1 MMGGRGPMPDTNQN
15 ASERPYISPKISE
28 SLSEYLI
35 LPWWVTAKPEEVSL
49 ECNLGNIKL
58 QYPFMTARMQSV
70 VGPEMAVA
78 AGRNG
83 ILTMVPRSLRDED
96 KQAILDANNN
106 ARLKAGDIEYQSN
119 FVSAQPETRF
129 DNVAKLVE
137 TFGYSVIPVID
148 RFSKLYGVYVHDPNN
163 QPSAPPYTPIKEL
176 MLPLRKQGPGRG
188 VQCITHRDDQKIKE
202 IAASEEKKFIPIV
215 NEAGI
220 LQEIAFLRKFD
231 TNYAGIAI
239 STRDGRWQEDLE
251 KWGPQVDTL
260 CIDSSNACFDDALKI
275 LKAAKERFPD
285 KPFGIGNIVHGA
297 HYRRFAED
305 GADYVI
311 GGMGVGSICQTG
323 SERGNGRG
331 QMTVAHELAVV
342 RDELEEE
349 GKKVP
354 FVIDG
359 AIETVKDMTIALALA
374 DLIMMGNF
382 FNRFYEAAGRKLTEK
397 RSGKNITYIETGD
410 ESLISHVETWGEG
423 HPTAGLVAMYGLRF
437 REALAKG
444 SSSNNAEVAERYGHS
459 NLSSSTIEGVVGVT
473 SYAGRLK
480 PGIEKAGRYIT
491 TTISNSGGHD
501 LASFRKSVRENQLLE
516 RASQRTIEDML
527 PHGIIVTER

>member
-1 MMGGRGPMPDTNQN
+1 MMERRGPMPDTSQN
-15 ASERPYISPKISE
+15 ASERTYISPNISE

-188 VQCITHRDDQKIKE
+188 VQCITHRDDQKIK
-202 IAASEEKKFIPIV
+202 
-215 NEAGI
+215 
-220 LQEIAFLRKFD
+220 
-231 TNYAGIAI
+231 
-239 STRDGRWQEDLE
+239 
-251 KWGPQVDTL
+251 
-260 CIDSSNACFDDALKI
+260 
-275 LKAAKERFPD
+275 
-285 KPFGIGNIVHGA
+285 
-297 HYRRFAED
+297 
-305 GADYVI
+305 
-311 GGMGVGSICQTG
+311 
-323 SERGNGRG
+323 
-331 QMTVAHELAVV
+331 
-342 RDELEEE
+342 
-349 GKKVP
+349 
-354 FVIDG
+354 
-359 AIETVKDMTIALALA
+359 
-374 DLIMMGNF
+374 
-382 FNRFYEAAGRKLTEK
+382 
-397 RSGKNITYIETGD
+397 
-410 ESLISHVETWGEG
+410 
-423 HPTAGLVAMYGLRF
+423 
-437 REALAKG
+437 
-444 SSSNNAEVAERYGHS
+444 
-459 NLSSSTIEGVVGVT
+459 
-473 SYAGRLK
+473 
-480 PGIEKAGRYIT
+480 
-491 TTISNSGGHD
+491 
-501 LASFRKSVRENQLLE
+501 
-516 RASQRTIEDML
+516 
-527 PHGIIVTER
+527 